1 MLNVWG
7 LAGAAYATEVQ
18 KDKLKRRAQ
27 LSTDPELDSNIE
39 EGKLEKLTRL
49 RRDIC

>member
-1 MLNVWG
+1 MLKVSG

-27 LSTDPELDSNIE
+27 LSTGPELLDSKIE
-39 EGKLEKLTRL
+39 EVKVE
-49 RRDIC
+49 